1 MATATGTYIAVDEI
15 RATLGSTTANYV
27 SELRATGDTT
37 TAQLVRRMW
46 LNDSSNILTMV
57 WDVWETI
64 LRAYDFTMDS
74 SGGNVEDYLS
84 VTSYGTDVEGDS
96 YDLGYTVDPDYLDPN
111 EYEDDIYETIT
122 ITQEGT
128 GESIEVEAVIAGRK
142 VSEVLYNR
150 PTVTEYWIDDVSA
163 VGDKTVYLI
172 VGWEQVITTV
182 YDNDTYEDTTVTGSS
197 VAAVVSGS
205 STIGA
210 YIDDE
215 GVFVPNAGTDYYT
228 SDRIAYTI
236 KKFSF
241 YASDEDPEEYTFTQT
256 IYVYQNANNRE
267 ASDTEYQVYYDSLST
282 DYIANTGGTFSF
294 VAHCESRTLY
304 TYDSGAEKYGEWS
317 GASGRI
323 SFDSS
328 TGVTKVS
335 KTSFTDY
342 ATITATVGE
351 NFEGERYPLVTI
363 YAYADSDVSEDI
375 EVTQEEVF
383 IEFESESL
391 PTIVGA
397 EGGTISFFI
406 TCRRNGKYWTFT
418 EDNVM
423 VSGISG
429 TSVDVT
435 HEGDGEYSIIVDVP
449 SHTSTS
455 SRNFTVIAS
464 RPDEDDTIEWEVTQ
478 KGVVVEREKYR
489 IVSKAYSLDSA
500 ISEVFYDLTID
511 AEDTTKYKGGY
522 VGDVTVELNRT
533 SSGSASAVRT
543 SLASD
548 LYVEEGDYANFQGY
562 LLNTGINPVY
572 FIVRFDGVVVDSKP
586 ILAPQ

>member
-1 MATATGTYIAVDEI
+1 MATATGTYIAVDEL

-46 LNDSSNILTMV
+46 LNDSSNYATMV

-64 LRAYDFTMDS
+64 LRADDTTVDS
-74 SGGNVEDYLS
+74 SGGYVKNILS
-84 VTSYGTDVEGDS
+84 VDSYGTDVEGWPEDLEYEFDTDYVYPNESDVDS
-96 YDLGYTVDPDYLDPN
+96 YEPV
-111 EYEDDIYETIT
+111 T
-122 ITQEGT
+122 ITQIDT
-128 GESIEVEAVIAGRK
+128 GKSIEVNII
-142 VSEVLYNR
+142 VSARQLEYIEYGKPVVEYGEVTEVDAKGEVTR
-150 PTVTEYWIDDVSA
+150 FPTVYWSRSRTA
-163 VGDKTVYLI
+163 
-172 VGWEQVITTV
+172 V
-182 YDNDTYEDTTVTGSS
+182 YDNGTTEELTDQTGSS
-197 VAAVVSGS
+197 FGFVIDGDGVNGYIRNEGVYVPSAGTDHYTSRRVAF
-205 STIGA
+205 TITEYEY
-210 YIDDE
+210 YIDDD
-215 GVFVPNAGTDYYT
+215 VFTGYEP
-228 SDRIAYTI
+228 
-236 KKFSF
+236 
-241 YASDEDPEEYTFTQT
+241 
-256 IYVYQNANNRE
+256 IYVYQSANNRYV
-267 ASDTEYQVYYDSLST
+267 SDTKYQVYFDSLST

-294 VAHCESRTLY
+294 VAHCESKVLY
-304 TYDSGAEKYGEWS
+304 TYDSGAEEYGEWG

-335 KTSFTDY
+335 KTSFTNY

-391 PTIVGA
+391 PIIVGA

-406 TCRRNGKYWTFT
+406 TCRRNGRYWPFT

-478 KGVVVEREKYR
+478 KGVVVEREEYR
-489 IVSKAYSLDSA
+489 IVCKAYSLDSA
-500 ISEVFYDLTID
+500 VSEVFYDLTID
-511 AEDTTKYKGGY
+511 AEDNTKYKGGY
-522 VGDVTVELNRT
+522 VGDVTVELNST

-562 LLNTGINPVY
+562 LLNTGINPVF
-572 FIVRFDGVVVDSKP
+572 FIVRFDGVVVDSRP